1 MNILAL
7 DSSTEACS
15 VALMLNDTTLSR
27 HELAPRK
34 HAELLLPFMDQLLA
48 EAGLSLKQID
58 ALAFGRGPGAFT
70 GIRIATGV
78 VQGIA
83 FAVDLPVVPI
93 STLAAIAQ
101 GTARELGA
109 RRVIAAIDARMDEVY
124 WGGFEVDANGLMQA
138 IGEEAVLP
146 PAEAPLLEGSGWF
159 GSGSGWSTYDTVLA
173 ERYDKRLDGID
184 AQRLPN
190 AIDIASLAVEAF
202 QAGKLVSAEQALPI
216 YLRDKVA
223 EKKKS

>member
-15 VALMLNDTTLSR
+15 VALLMESTVLTR

-34 HAELLLPFMDQLLA
+34 HAELILPFMEQLLA
-48 EAGLSLKQID
+48 EAGLTLQDID

-93 STLAAIAQ
+93 STLACIAQ
-101 GTARELGA
+101 GARRELGA
-109 RRVIAAIDARMDEVY
+109 ERVIAAIDARMDEVY
-124 WGGFEVDANGLMQA
+124 WGAYEADGEGLMVEVDA
-138 IGEEAVLP
+138 ECVVRPEA
-146 PAEAPLLEGSGWF
+146 APQVAGADWT
-159 GSGSGWSTYDTVLA
+159 GSGSGWATYDTVLA
-173 ERYDKRLDGID
+173 ERYGGQVTRVD
-184 AQRLPN
+184 AERLPN
-190 AIDIASLAVEAF
+190 AIDIAILAQREYRAGNVVQAEA
-202 QAGKLVSAEQALPI
+202 ALPV

-223 EKKKS
+223 EKKR

>member
-15 VALMLNDTTLSR
+15 VALMTDDGVLSR

-34 HAELLLPFMDQLLA
+34 HAELILPFMDQLLA
-48 EAGLSLKQID
+48 EAGLALKQVD

-83 FAVDLPVVPI
+83 FAVDLPVVPV
-93 STLAAIAQ
+93 STLACIAQ
-101 GTARELGA
+101 GARRELGA
-109 RRVIAAIDARMDEVY
+109 ERVIAAIDARMDEVY
-124 WGGFEVDANGLMQA
+124 WGRYEVDEDGLML
-138 IGEEAVLP
+138 AVGDECVILP
-146 PAEAPLLEGSGWF
+146 GDAPQVEGSDWI
-159 GSGSGWSTYDTVLA
+159 GSGSGWSSYDTVLA
-173 ERYDKRLDGID
+173 GHYGDRITSIDGE
-184 AQRLPN
+184 RLPN
-190 AIDIASLAVEAF
+190 AIDIAALALREYTT
-202 QAGKLVSAEQALPI
+202 GNWVSAEQALPV

-223 EKKKS
+223 EKQR